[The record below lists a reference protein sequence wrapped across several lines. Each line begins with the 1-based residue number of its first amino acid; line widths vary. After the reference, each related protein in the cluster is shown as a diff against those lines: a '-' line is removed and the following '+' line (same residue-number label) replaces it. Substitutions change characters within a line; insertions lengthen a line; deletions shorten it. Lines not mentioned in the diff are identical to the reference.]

1 MKMRQ
6 WMALALAGCVTASV
20 TACGGSGNT
29 TTTTA
34 ASAEETTVA
43 ATTEGADT
51 RKAEDASSKGLT
63 PEESKRVYYRRHRSD
78 IRYLFS
84 DWRSFCHCS

>member
-1 MKMRQ
+1 MKMRR

-34 ASAEETTVA
+34 ATTATSAEETTVA

-51 RKAEDASSKGLT
+51 GKAEDASSKGLT
-63 PEESKRVYYRRHRSD
+63 PRSEEHTSELQSH
-78 IRYLFS
+78 
-84 DWRSFCHCS
+84 